1 MKTKTSTAAIK
12 KTVRPAGINAAGLK
26 TKKDALQRGER
37 AASRVFKFEK
47 LPDGTIRRVE
57 LNPESHRRKIK
68 KAWDAQTEVARARQ
82 TLNLSQDA
90 FASLLGISLA
100 TLRSWEQGKREPSGA
115 ARMLIAIAIKHPEIL
130 LEEGLLAG

>member
-1 MKTKTSTAAIK
+1 MKTKTPNAAIK
-12 KTVRPAGINAAGLK
+12 KPVGPSGINAAGLK
-26 TKKDALQRGER
+26 AKKDALQRGER
-37 AASRVFKFEK
+37 AASRVFKLEM
-47 LPDGTIRRVE
+47 LPDGTIRRIE
-57 LNPESHRRKIK
+57 LNPEAHRRQVK

-82 TLNLSQDA
+82 TLNLSQGA

-130 LEEGLLAG
+130 LEKGLLAS